1 MADLIKFAEDNYR
14 ENLSIEQI
22 AEHFNM
28 SRTVF
33 FNKVKTLTGKGPLDV
48 VRQVKFRIA
57 ANLLRNGHNVSEA
70 AMEIGYSDVKYFSK
84 LFKSFFGHTPSK
96 EKENA

>member
-1 MADLIKFAEDNYR
+1 
-14 ENLSIEQI
+14 
-22 AEHFNM
+22 M

-33 FNKVKTLTGKGPLDV
+33 FNKVKSLTGKGPLDV

-57 ANLLRNGHNVSEA
+57 ADLLRNGHNVSEA

-96 EKENA
+96 EKENS